1 MTSLTESQRK
11 QVQGIIESTPSRVE
25 ERLDRL
31 RRGDVVDHRIASSYR
46 GVAAKYQKLAICHV
60 YNGEIEVSRRWFDRA
75 AENFGQAATA
85 ALEMQPFATSYRR
98 VPMTLL
104 ERVYAAACARTFEAA
119 KDAASQIFNLDPK
132 EGTEAVEGDIV
143 FKPDKYYLARTFVG
157 AMLDRLDQDDLKS
170 LEAINNK
177 KPEPHRQYGE
187 AVLAFARGLDTG
199 DQSQLESGIHT
210 AIGYHERERHS
221 DNVIDQIM
229 AVEAT
234 AMVSIAN
241 EQGYS
246 IDLDHEQ
253 VSNSL
258 INHPI

>member
-1 MTSLTESQRK
+1 MISLTERQRK
-11 QVQGIIESTPSRVE
+11 QVKGIIESTPSQVE

-46 GVAAKYQKLAICHV
+46 GVAFKCQKLAICQV
-60 YNGEIEVSRRWFDRA
+60 YNGETEASRRWFDRA
-75 AENFGQAATA
+75 AQNFGQAATA

-104 ERVYAAACARTFEAA
+104 ERVYAATCARKFGSA
-119 KDAASQIFNLDPK
+119 KDAALQIIDLDPK
-132 EGTEAVEGDIV
+132 EGIEAVEGDIV
-143 FKPDKYYLARTFVG
+143 FKPDKYYLARTLGG
-157 AMLDRLDQDDLKS
+157 AMLDRLDHDDFKS

-177 KPEPHRQYGE
+177 KPEPHWQYGE

-210 AIGYHERERHS
+210 AIGYHERERHPE
-221 DNVIDQIM
+221 NVIDQIM

-234 AMVSIAN
+234 AMVSIAS
-241 EQGYS
+241 EQGYL

-253 VSNSL
+253 VPNSL
-258 INHPI
+258 VNPDR